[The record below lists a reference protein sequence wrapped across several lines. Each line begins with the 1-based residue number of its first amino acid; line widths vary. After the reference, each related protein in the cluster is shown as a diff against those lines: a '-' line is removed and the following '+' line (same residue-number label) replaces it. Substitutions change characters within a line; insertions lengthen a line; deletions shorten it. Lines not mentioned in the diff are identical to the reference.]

1 MAQQPVNTNS
11 LDLPPLLQGIL
22 KTPTV
27 PQNTP
32 PMPMQ
37 APAPMQNP
45 MPMQSLKYGGEVKKP
60 MYSYQAGGQVGP
72 AGQPVGL
79 QSDMQ
84 QQGGS
89 PSQPMNP
96 EMMEM
101 QVQEFMTR
109 NPQQVQQIKNAVMEA
124 VQTGELSIQELNQLG
139 QLATA
144 AMRNPSMY
152 PQIRQFII
160 QQGIATEQD
169 IPPQYDE
176 GLIFSV
182 ILASQAAQGGSDMM
196 TASQPMPSMG
206 GGGQVPA
213 SMAST
218 GEVPIMAHEKEFVI
232 PKWLVE
238 EKGTAFFKSM
248 IDKGPMDAKNKG

>member
-22 KTPTV
+22 NTPTI

-32 PMPMQ
+32 PM
-37 APAPMQNP
+37 
-45 MPMQSLKYGGEVKKP
+45 QSLEHGGQVKKR
-60 MYSYQAGGQVGP
+60 MYSYQEGGQVGP

-79 QSDMQ
+79 QSNMQ
-84 QQGGS
+84 PQAGS
-89 PSQPMNP
+89 APQPMNP

-101 QVQEFMTR
+101 QLQEFMTR
-109 NPQQVQQIKNAVMEA
+109 NPQQVQQIKNAVMESI
-124 VQTGELSIQELNQLG
+124 QTGELSLEELNQLG

-144 AMRNPSMY
+144 AMRNPAMY

-182 ILASQAAQGGSDMM
+182 ILASQAAQGGTNMM
-196 TASQPMPSMG
+196 MASQPMPSMG
-206 GGGQVPA
+206 SGGQVPT

-232 PKWLVE
+232 PRWLVE

-248 IDKGPMDAKNKG
+248 IDKGPMDAKNKS

>member
-22 KTPTV
+22 NTPTI

-32 PMPMQ
+32 PMAMQ
-37 APAPMQNP
+37 PAPRP
-45 MPMQSLKYGGEVKKP
+45 PMQSLEHGGQVKKR
-60 MYSYQAGGQVGP
+60 MYSYQEGGQVGP

-79 QSDMQ
+79 QSNMQ
-84 QQGGS
+84 PQAGS
-89 PSQPMNP
+89 APQPMNP

-101 QVQEFMTR
+101 QLQEFMTR
-109 NPQQVQQIKNAVMEA
+109 NPQQVQQIKNAVMESI
-124 VQTGELSIQELNQLG
+124 QTGELSLEELNQLG

-144 AMRNPSMY
+144 AMRNPAMY

-182 ILASQAAQGGSDMM
+182 ILASQAAQGGTNMM
-196 TASQPMPSMG
+196 MASQPMPSMG
-206 GGGQVPA
+206 SGGQVPT

-232 PKWLVE
+232 PRWLVE

-248 IDKGPMDAKNKG
+248 IDKGPMDAKNKS